1 MGQTSAEFSK
11 ISILSLEP
19 VLRVV
24 PFNQN
29 KRATAW
35 IDGDGAGMTLTFGRT
50 PTGTSWNPS
59 RTTMGRPYRVRPGS
73 RSDDF
78 RTLCD
83 TSPQPVVVDDF
94 GGICDTVLVSTA
106 QVPLVTAQGNTAAS
120 LLGAGARCYWKSS
133 AVFQVIFG
141 FNGAIT
147 VNQAPPA
154 ALRLRPGV
162 VFAYGAPSYATDG
175 EILVETPA
183 TPWPIP
189 YSAETVEPQ
198 PYADLPKVYLQGPT
212 VVGFCDKLVIIA
224 HIPWAA
230 GSRQKGL
237 IFSWSSDPDLPVILS
252 VDPALFIFY
261 FFL

>member
-1 MGQTSAEFSK
+1 MISVEF
-11 ISILSLEP
+11 
-19 VLRVV
+19 VV
-24 PFNQN
+24 
-29 KRATAW
+29 RYW
-35 IDGDGAGMTLTFGRT
+35 
-50 PTGTSWNPS
+50 S
-59 RTTMGRPYRVRPGS
+59 
-73 RSDDF
+73 
-78 RTLCD
+78 
-83 TSPQPVVVDDF
+83 
-94 GGICDTVLVSTA
+94 
-106 QVPLVTAQGNTAAS
+106 QVPLATAQGNTAVS
-120 LLGAGARCYWKSS
+120 LLGAGARCYWKNS

-198 PYADLPKVYLQGPT
+198 PYADSPKVYLQGPT
-212 VVGFCDKLVIIA
+212 VVGFCDKLVIIT

-230 GSRQKGL
+230 GSRHKGL

-252 VDPALFIFY
+252 VDLALFFISSFNHHRTLELV
-261 FFL
+261 F

>member
-1 MGQTSAEFSK
+1 M
-11 ISILSLEP
+11 
-19 VLRVV
+19 
-24 PFNQN
+24 
-29 KRATAW
+29 
-35 IDGDGAGMTLTFGRT
+35 
-50 PTGTSWNPS
+50 
-59 RTTMGRPYRVRPGS
+59 RPGS

-106 QVPLVTAQGNTAAS
+106 QVPLATAQRNTAAS
-120 LLGAGARCYWKSS
+120 LLGAGARCYWKNS

-198 PYADLPKVYLQGPT
+198 PYADSPKIYLQGPT
-212 VVGFCDKLVIIA
+212 AVGFCDMLVIIA
-224 HIPWAA
+224 HIPWE
-230 GSRQKGL
+230 SL
-237 IFSWSSDPDLPVILS
+237 E
-252 VDPALFIFY
+252 
-261 FFL
+261 